1 MSTVTPP
8 KKTTAARVL
17 DGHKIAYELR
27 SYEVDESDLSAPTV
41 AAKVG
46 LHCSQVFKTLCVRG
60 EKQGVYFAVIAAD
73 QDLDL
78 KALAKAVGDKKMTLV
93 SLKEV
98 QPLTGYIRGG
108 VTVFGAKRDYPVVVD
123 VTMRAQPIVSVSAGQ
138 RGLQI
143 FLKPEDYLRAAK
155 ALEAPIGRPVT
166 GVAEDER

>member
-1 MSTVTPP
+1 MTTP
-8 KKTTAARVL
+8 KKTIAARVL
-17 DGHKIAYELR
+17 DGHKIAYELKP
-27 SYEVDESDLSAPTV
+27 YEVDESDLSAPTV

-46 LHCSQVFKTLCVRG
+46 LPCAQVFKTLCVRG
-60 EKQGVYFAVIAAD
+60 EKRGVYFAVIAAD

-123 VTMRAQPIVSVSAGQ
+123 DSMRAQPLVSVSAGQ

-143 FLKPEDYLRAAK
+143 FLKPDDYLRAAK
-155 ALEAPIGRPVT
+155 ALEAPIGRST
-166 GVAEDER
+166 DGVADDDR

>member
-1 MSTVTPP
+1 MTTP
-8 KKTTAARVL
+8 KKTIAARVL
-17 DGHKIAYELR
+17 DGHKIAYELKP
-27 SYEVDESDLSAPTV
+27 YEVDESDLSAPTV

-46 LHCSQVFKTLCVRG
+46 LPCAQVFKTLCVRG
-60 EKQGVYFAVIAAD
+60 EKRGVYFAVIAAD

-123 VTMRAQPIVSVSAGQ
+123 GSMRAQPLVSVSAGQ

-143 FLKPEDYLRAAK
+143 FLKPDDYLRAAK
-155 ALEAPIGRPVT
+155 ALEAPIGRLVD
-166 GVAEDER
+166 GVADDDG

>member
-1 MSTVTPP
+1 MTTP
-8 KKTTAARVL
+8 KKTIAARVL
-17 DGHKIAYELR
+17 DGHKIAYELKP
-27 SYEVDESDLSAPTV
+27 YEVDESELSAPSV

-46 LHCSQVFKTLCVRG
+46 LPCAQVFKTLCVRG
-60 EKQGVYFAVIAAD
+60 EKRGVYFAVIAAD

-123 VTMRAQPIVSVSAGQ
+123 DSMRAQPVVSVSAGQ

-143 FLKPEDYLRAAK
+143 FLKPDDYLRAAK
-155 ALEAPIGRPVT
+155 ALEAPIGRLVD
-166 GVAEDER
+166 GVADDDG

>member
-1 MSTVTPP
+1 MSAP

-17 DGHKIAYELR
+17 DGHGVRYELR
-27 SYEVDESDLSAPTV
+27 PYQVDESDLSAPTV

-46 LHCSQVFKTLCVRG
+46 LPCAQVFKTLCVRG
-60 EKQGVYFAVIAAD
+60 EKTGVHFAVIAAD

-98 QPLTGYIRGG
+98 QPLTGYVRGG

-123 VTMRAQPIVSVSAGQ
+123 TTMREQAVVSVSAGQ

-143 FLKPEDYLRAAK
+143 FLAPADYLRSCR
-155 ALEAPIGRPVT
+155 ALEAPIGRAAT
-166 GVAEDER
+166 TASGDDH

>member
-1 MSTVTPP
+1 MTTP
-8 KKTTAARVL
+8 KKTIAARVL

-27 SYEVDESDLSAPTV
+27 PYEVDESDLSAPTV

-46 LHCSQVFKTLCVRG
+46 LPCAQVFKTLCVRG
-60 EKQGVYFAVIAAD
+60 EKRGVYFAVIAAD

-123 VTMRAQPIVSVSAGQ
+123 DSMRAQPLVSVSAGQ

-143 FLKPEDYLRAAK
+143 VLKPGDYLRASK
-155 ALEAPIGRPVT
+155 ALEAPIGRST
-166 GVAEDER
+166 DGVADDDR

>member
-1 MSTVTPP
+1 MSAP

-17 DGHKIAYELR
+17 DGLGVRYELKP
-27 SYEVDESDLSAPTV
+27 YEVDESDLSAPTV

-46 LHCSQVFKTLCVRG
+46 LPCEQVFKTLCVRG
-60 EKQGVYFAVIAAD
+60 EKTGVHFAVIAAD

-98 QPLTGYIRGG
+98 QPLTGYVRGG

-123 VTMRAQPIVSVSAGQ
+123 STMRAHEVVSVSAGQ

-143 FLKPEDYLRAAK
+143 FVSPLEYLRASK
-155 ALEAPIGRPVT
+155 ALEAPIGRPAA
-166 GVAEDER
+166 GAAGDDHG